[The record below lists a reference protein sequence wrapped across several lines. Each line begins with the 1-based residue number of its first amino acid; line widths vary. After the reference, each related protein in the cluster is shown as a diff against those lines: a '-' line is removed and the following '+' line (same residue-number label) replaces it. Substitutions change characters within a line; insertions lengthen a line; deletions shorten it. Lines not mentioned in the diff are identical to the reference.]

1 MLEQPP
7 LSLYIHIP
15 WCIKKCPY
23 CDFNSHQVNGSFE
36 EDNYTNKLYDDFLV
50 ELNRLGDKNREL
62 QSIFIGGGTPSLF
75 KGDSFHFLFTRIK
88 NHLKFSE
95 NIEITIEANP
105 GAVDSEKFRAYFD
118 AGINRISLGVQ
129 SFDDK
134 YLSKLGRIHTSN
146 DAIKS
151 IEVAKSAGFENI
163 NLDIMHGL
171 PEQSIE
177 AAVEDL
183 RIAIEQSPSHISW
196 YQFTIEPNTYFY
208 NYPPKLPSEN
218 IQDGIFEKG
227 TKILSTHAFSQYE
240 VSAFAQNSRKSFHN
254 HNYWSFGDYLG
265 IGSGAHGKLTLL
277 NENKLIRTNKPKRP
291 DHYMNHAVDSATQL
305 REISTEERT
314 IEFLMNA
321 LRLKE
326 GFSQNLFEVR
336 TGNEFSVI
344 SSKKV
349 DSLKPIKSTEKISIA
364 PLIKGI
370 DSLTLYSE
378 NFCKHGFKENA
389 LL

>member
-88 NHLKFSE
+88 SHLEFSE

-305 REISTEERT
+305 REISSEERT

-344 SSKKV
+344 SSKISKLIE
-349 DSLKPIKSTEKISIA
+349 SGLIETNKIHGEDFYCASH
-364 PLIKGI
+364 KGYRF
-370 DSLTLYSE
+370 LNTLLGE
-378 NFCKHGFKENA
+378 F
-389 LL
+389 L

>member
-36 EDNYTNKLYDDFLV
+36 EDKYTNKLYDDFLV

-75 KGDSFHFLFTRIK
+75 KGDSFQFLFTRIK
-88 NHLKFSE
+88 SHLKFSG

-134 YLSKLGRIHTSN
+134 YLSKLGRIHTSD

-208 NYPPKLPSEN
+208 NYPPKLPAEN
-218 IQDGIFEKG
+218 IQNSIFEEG
-227 TKILSTHAFSQYE
+227 IKILSTHAFTQYE
-240 VSAFAQNSRKSFHN
+240 VSAFAQNSWKSSHN

-265 IGSGAHGKLTLL
+265 IGSGAHGKLTLQ
-277 NENKLIRTNKPKRP
+277 NENKLIRTKKPKRP

-305 REISTEERT
+305 REIPTEERT

-326 GFSQNLFEVR
+326 GFNRNLFQVR
-336 TGNEFSVI
+336 TGNDFSVI
-344 SSKKV
+344 SSKISKLIE
-349 DSLKPIKSTEKISIA
+349 SGLIETNKIHGEDFYCASN
-364 PLIKGI
+364 KGYRF
-370 DSLTLYSE
+370 LNTLLGE
-378 NFCKHGFKENA
+378 F
-389 LL
+389 L

>member
-50 ELNRLGDKNREL
+50 ELNRLGNKNREL
-62 QSIFIGGGTPSLF
+62 QSIFIGGGSPSLF

-88 NHLKFSE
+88 SYLKFSE

-208 NYPPKLPSEN
+208 NYPPKLPGEN

-344 SSKKV
+344 SSKISKLIE
-349 DSLKPIKSTEKISIA
+349 SGLIETNKIHGEDFYCASH
-364 PLIKGI
+364 KGYRF
-370 DSLTLYSE
+370 LNTLLGE
-378 NFCKHGFKENA
+378 F
-389 LL
+389 L

>member
-36 EDNYTNKLYDDFLV
+36 EDKYTNKLYDDFLV
-50 ELNRLGDKNREL
+50 ELTRLGDKNREL

-75 KGDSFHFLFTRIK
+75 NGDSFHFLFTRIK
-88 NHLKFSE
+88 SHLKFSE

-208 NYPPKLPSEN
+208 NYPPKLPAEN
-218 IQDGIFEKG
+218 IQDSIFEEG

-240 VSAFAQNSRKSFHN
+240 VSAFAQNSRKSSHN

-265 IGSGAHGKLTLL
+265 IGAGAHGKLTLL

-291 DHYMNHAVDSATQL
+291 EHYMNHAVDSATQL

-344 SSKKV
+344 SSKISKLIE
-349 DSLKPIKSTEKISIA
+349 SGLIETNKIHGEDFYCASH
-364 PLIKGI
+364 KGYRF
-370 DSLTLYSE
+370 LNTLLGE
-378 NFCKHGFKENA
+378 F
-389 LL
+389 L

>member
-36 EDNYTNKLYDDFLV
+36 EDKYTNKLYDDFLV

-75 KGDSFHFLFTRIK
+75 KGDSFHFLLTRIK
-88 NHLKFSE
+88 SHLKFSG

-118 AGINRISLGVQ
+118 AGINRISLGIQ

-134 YLSKLGRIHTSN
+134 YLSKLGRIHTSD

-227 TKILSTHAFSQYE
+227 TNILSTHAFSQYE

-291 DHYMNHAVDSATQL
+291 DHYMNHAVDSATKL

-344 SSKKV
+344 SSKISKLIE
-349 DSLKPIKSTEKISIA
+349 SGLIETNKIHGEDFYCASH
-364 PLIKGI
+364 KGYRF
-370 DSLTLYSE
+370 LNTLLGE
-378 NFCKHGFKENA
+378 F
-389 LL
+389 L

>member
-36 EDNYTNKLYDDFLV
+36 EDKYTNKLYDDFLV

-75 KGDSFHFLFTRIK
+75 KGDSFHFLLTRIK
-88 NHLKFSE
+88 SHLKFSG

-134 YLSKLGRIHTSN
+134 YLSKLGRIHTSD

-208 NYPPKLPSEN
+208 NYPPKLPGEN
-218 IQDGIFEKG
+218 IQDSIFEEG
-227 TKILSTHAFSQYE
+227 SKILSTHAFSQYE

-291 DHYMNHAVDSATQL
+291 DHYMNHAVDSATKL

-344 SSKKV
+344 SSKISKLIE
-349 DSLKPIKSTEKISIA
+349 SGLIETNKIHGEDFYCASH
-364 PLIKGI
+364 KGYRF
-370 DSLTLYSE
+370 LNTLLGE
-378 NFCKHGFKENA
+378 F
-389 LL
+389 L

>member
-36 EDNYTNKLYDDFLV
+36 EDKYTNKLYDDFLV

-75 KGDSFHFLFTRIK
+75 KGDSFQFLFTRIK
-88 NHLKFSE
+88 SHLKFSE

-344 SSKKV
+344 SSKISKLIE
-349 DSLKPIKSTEKISIA
+349 SGLIETNKIHGEDFYCASH
-364 PLIKGI
+364 KGYRF
-370 DSLTLYSE
+370 LNTLLGE
-378 NFCKHGFKENA
+378 F
-389 LL
+389 L

>member
-36 EDNYTNKLYDDFLV
+36 EDKYTNKLYDDFLV

-75 KGDSFHFLFTRIK
+75 KGDSFQFLFTRIK
-88 NHLKFSE
+88 SHLKFSE

-134 YLSKLGRIHTSN
+134 YLSKLGRIHTSD

-227 TKILSTHAFSQYE
+227 TKILSTNAFSQYE
-240 VSAFAQNSRKSFHN
+240 VSAFAQNSRKSSHN

-277 NENKLIRTNKPKRP
+277 DENKLIRTNKPKRP

-314 IEFLMNA
+314 LEFLMNA

-336 TGNEFSVI
+336 TGNEFSVV
-344 SSKKV
+344 SSK
-349 DSLKPIKSTEKISIA
+349 IST
-364 PLIKGI
+364 LIESGFIETNRIHGEDFYCASHKGYRF
-370 DSLTLYSE
+370 LNTLLGE
-378 NFCKHGFKENA
+378 F
-389 LL
+389 L

>member
-36 EDNYTNKLYDDFLV
+36 EDKYTNKLYDDFLV

-88 NHLKFSE
+88 SHLKFSE

-134 YLSKLGRIHTSN
+134 YLSKLGRIHTSG

-344 SSKKV
+344 SSKISK
-349 DSLKPIKSTEKISIA
+349 LIENGFIETNKIHGEDFYCASN
-364 PLIKGI
+364 KGYRF
-370 DSLTLYSE
+370 LNTLLGE
-378 NFCKHGFKENA
+378 F
-389 LL
+389 L

>member
-36 EDNYTNKLYDDFLV
+36 EDKYTNKLYDDFLV

-75 KGDSFHFLFTRIK
+75 KGDSFHFLLTRIK
-88 NHLKFSE
+88 SHLKFSE

-134 YLSKLGRIHTSN
+134 YLSKLGRIHTSD

-208 NYPPKLPSEN
+208 NYPPKLPGEN
-218 IQDGIFEKG
+218 IQDSIFEEG
-227 TKILSTHAFSQYE
+227 SKILSTHAFSQYE
-240 VSAFAQNSRKSFHN
+240 VSAFAQNSRKSSHN

-305 REISTEERT
+305 REIPTEERT

-344 SSKKV
+344 SSKISKLIE
-349 DSLKPIKSTEKISIA
+349 SGFIETNKIHGEDFYCASN
-364 PLIKGI
+364 KGYRF
-370 DSLTLYSE
+370 LNTLLGE
-378 NFCKHGFKENA
+378 F
-389 LL
+389 L

>member
-23 CDFNSHQVNGSFE
+23 CDFNSHQANESFE
-36 EDNYTNKLYDDFLV
+36 EDKYTNKLYDDFLV

-75 KGDSFHFLFTRIK
+75 KGDSFYFLFTRIK
-88 NHLKFSE
+88 SHLKFSE

-105 GAVDSEKFRAYFD
+105 GAIDSEKFRAYFD

-344 SSKKV
+344 SSKISKLIE
-349 DSLKPIKSTEKISIA
+349 SGFIETNKIHGKDFYCASH
-364 PLIKGI
+364 KGYRF
-370 DSLTLYSE
+370 LNTLLGE
-378 NFCKHGFKENA
+378 F
-389 LL
+389 L

>member
-23 CDFNSHQVNGSFE
+23 CDFNSHQANESFE
-36 EDNYTNKLYDDFLV
+36 EDKYTNKLYDDFLV
-50 ELNRLGDKNREL
+50 ELNRLDDKNREL

-75 KGDSFHFLFTRIK
+75 KGDSFYFLLTRIK
-88 NHLKFSE
+88 SHLKFSE

-344 SSKKV
+344 SSKISKLIE
-349 DSLKPIKSTEKISIA
+349 SGFIETNKIHEEDFYCASH
-364 PLIKGI
+364 KGYRF
-370 DSLTLYSE
+370 LNTLLGE
-378 NFCKHGFKENA
+378 F
-389 LL
+389 L

>member
-227 TKILSTHAFSQYE
+227 TKILSTHTFSQYE

-344 SSKKV
+344 SSKISKLIE
-349 DSLKPIKSTEKISIA
+349 SGLIETNKIHGEDFYCASH
-364 PLIKGI
+364 KGYRF
-370 DSLTLYSE
+370 LNTLLGE
-378 NFCKHGFKENA
+378 F
-389 LL
+389 L

>member
-23 CDFNSHQVNGSFE
+23 CDFNSHQAEGSLE
-36 EDNYTNKLYDDFLV
+36 EEKYTRKLYDDFLV
-50 ELNRLGDKNREL
+50 ELNRLSGQDREL

-75 KGDSFHFLFTRIK
+75 KGGSFNFLLTNIRR
-88 NHLKFSE
+88 HLKFSK
-95 NIEITIEANP
+95 NIEISLEANP
-105 GAVDSEKFRAYFD
+105 GAVDSEKFKAYFD
-118 AGINRISLGVQ
+118 AGINRLSIGVQ
-129 SFDDK
+129 SFSDRH
-134 YLSKLGRIHTSN
+134 LLKLGRIHTRT
-146 DAIKS
+146 DAINA
-151 IEVAKSAGFENI
+151 IEMARTVGFDNI
-163 NLDIMHGL
+163 NLDIMHSL
-171 PEQSIE
+171 PEQSVE

-183 RIAIEQSPSHISW
+183 RIAVEQSPSHISW

-208 NYPPKLPSEN
+208 NYPPPLPKES
-218 IQDGIFEKG
+218 IQDS
-227 TKILSTHAFSQYE
+227 ILEEGNRMLKNQAFSQYE
-240 VSAFAQNSRKSFHN
+240 VSAFAQNSRKSSHN

-291 DHYMNHAVDSATQL
+291 DHYMNHAVDSATKL

-344 SSKKV
+344 SSKISKLIE
-349 DSLKPIKSTEKISIA
+349 SGLIETNKIHGEDFYCASH
-364 PLIKGI
+364 KGYRF
-370 DSLTLYSE
+370 LNTLLGE
-378 NFCKHGFKENA
+378 F
-389 LL
+389 L

>member
-208 NYPPKLPSEN
+208 NYPPKLPSEH

-344 SSKKV
+344 SSKISKLIE
-349 DSLKPIKSTEKISIA
+349 SGLIETNKIHGEDFYCASH
-364 PLIKGI
+364 KGYRF
-370 DSLTLYSE
+370 LNTLLGE
-378 NFCKHGFKENA
+378 F
-389 LL
+389 L

>member
-36 EDNYTNKLYDDFLV
+36 EDKYTNKLYDDFLV

-75 KGDSFHFLFTRIK
+75 KGDSFQFLFTRIK
-88 NHLKFSE
+88 SHLKFSE

-227 TKILSTHAFSQYE
+227 TKILSTNAFSQYE

-314 IEFLMNA
+314 LEFLMNA

-336 TGNEFSVI
+336 TGNEFSVV
-344 SSKKV
+344 SSKISKLIE
-349 DSLKPIKSTEKISIA
+349 SGFIETNKIHGEDFYCASH
-364 PLIKGI
+364 KGYRF
-370 DSLTLYSE
+370 LNTLLGE
-378 NFCKHGFKENA
+378 F
-389 LL
+389 L

>member
-23 CDFNSHQVNGSFE
+23 CDFNSHQVNESFE

-75 KGDSFHFLFTRIK
+75 KGDSFYFLFTRIK
-88 NHLKFSE
+88 SHLKFSE

-134 YLSKLGRIHTSN
+134 YLSKLGRIHTSD

-321 LRLKE
+321 LRLKG

-344 SSKKV
+344 SSKISKLIE
-349 DSLKPIKSTEKISIA
+349 SGFIETNKIHGEDFYCASH
-364 PLIKGI
+364 KGYRF
-370 DSLTLYSE
+370 LNTLLGE
-378 NFCKHGFKENA
+378 F
-389 LL
+389 L

>member
-36 EDNYTNKLYDDFLV
+36 EDKYTNKLYDDFLV

-75 KGDSFHFLFTRIK
+75 KGDSFHFLLTRIK
-88 NHLKFSE
+88 SHLKFSG

-105 GAVDSEKFRAYFD
+105 GAVDSEKFQAYFD

-134 YLSKLGRIHTSN
+134 YLSKLGRIHTSD

-151 IEVAKSAGFENI
+151 IEVAKSAGFKNI

-208 NYPPKLPSEN
+208 NYPPKLPAEN
-218 IQDGIFEKG
+218 IQDNIFEEG

-291 DHYMNHAVDSATQL
+291 DHYMSHAVDSATQL

-326 GFSQNLFEVR
+326 GFSRNLFQIR

-344 SSKKV
+344 SSKISK
-349 DSLKPIKSTEKISIA
+349 LIENGFIETNKIHGEDFYCASN
-364 PLIKGI
+364 KGYRF
-370 DSLTLYSE
+370 LNTLLGE
-378 NFCKHGFKENA
+378 F
-389 LL
+389 L

>member
-36 EDNYTNKLYDDFLV
+36 EDKYTNKLYDDFLV

-75 KGDSFHFLFTRIK
+75 KGDSFQFLFTRIK
-88 NHLKFSE
+88 SHLKFSE

-208 NYPPKLPSEN
+208 NYPPKLPGEN
-218 IQDGIFEKG
+218 IQDSIFEEG
-227 TKILSTHAFSQYE
+227 SKILSTHAFSQYE
-240 VSAFAQNSRKSFHN
+240 VSAFAQNSRRSSHN

-277 NENKLIRTNKPKRP
+277 DENKLIRTNKPKRP

-305 REISTEERT
+305 REIPTEERT

-336 TGNEFSVI
+336 TGNEFSVV
-344 SSKKV
+344 SSK
-349 DSLKPIKSTEKISIA
+349 ISK
-364 PLIKGI
+364 LIESGFI
-370 DSLTLYSE
+370 ETNRIHGED
-378 NFCKHGFKENA
+378 FC
-389 LL
+389 

>member
-36 EDNYTNKLYDDFLV
+36 EDKYTNKLYDDFLV

-75 KGDSFHFLFTRIK
+75 KGDSFQFLFTRIK
-88 NHLKFSE
+88 SHLKFSE

-208 NYPPKLPSEN
+208 NYPPKLPGEN
-218 IQDGIFEKG
+218 IQDSIFEKG
-227 TKILSTHAFSQYE
+227 TKILSDHAFSQYE
-240 VSAFAQNSRKSFHN
+240 VSAFAQNSRKSSHN

-326 GFSQNLFEVR
+326 GFSRNLFQIR

-344 SSKKV
+344 SSKISK
-349 DSLKPIKSTEKISIA
+349 LIENGFIETNKIHGEDFYCASN
-364 PLIKGI
+364 KGYRF
-370 DSLTLYSE
+370 LNTLLGE
-378 NFCKHGFKENA
+378 F
-389 LL
+389 L

>member
-36 EDNYTNKLYDDFLV
+36 EDKYTNKLYDDFLV

-75 KGDSFHFLFTRIK
+75 KGDSFQFLFTRIK
-88 NHLKFSE
+88 SHLKFSE

-208 NYPPKLPSEN
+208 NYPPKLPGEN
-218 IQDGIFEKG
+218 IQDSIFEKG
-227 TKILSTHAFSQYE
+227 TKILSDHAFSQYE
-240 VSAFAQNSRKSFHN
+240 VSAFAQNSRRSSHN

-277 NENKLIRTNKPKRP
+277 DENKLIRTNKPKRP

-314 IEFLMNA
+314 LEFLMNA

-336 TGNEFSVI
+336 TGNEFSVV
-344 SSKKV
+344 SSK
-349 DSLKPIKSTEKISIA
+349 IST
-364 PLIKGI
+364 LIESGFIETNRIHGEDFYCASHKGYRF
-370 DSLTLYSE
+370 LNTLLGE
-378 NFCKHGFKENA
+378 F
-389 LL
+389 L

>member
-50 ELNRLGDKNREL
+50 ELNRLGDENREL

-75 KGDSFHFLFTRIK
+75 KGDSFQFLFTRIK
-88 NHLKFSE
+88 SHLKFSE

-105 GAVDSEKFRAYFD
+105 GAVVSDKFRAYFD
-118 AGINRISLGVQ
+118 TGINRISLGVQ

-344 SSKKV
+344 SSKISKLIE
-349 DSLKPIKSTEKISIA
+349 SGLIETNKIHGEDFYCASH
-364 PLIKGI
+364 KGYRF
-370 DSLTLYSE
+370 LNTLLGE
-378 NFCKHGFKENA
+378 F
-389 LL
+389 L